1 MFRSRMLTATVS
13 ALGVL
18 FLAPAALGAS
28 SNVTPVSGATA
39 LMMAPAATVLID
51 TKGRFLPVENFAA
64 PSVGADAAA
73 ARPNRLAA
81 NLSQDI
87 KLELANGRNWESY
100 GDLFPSP
107 MGLKSGYLSGTT
119 SYAGVSFELNDNLDL
134 SFSRSTLGFGAL
146 SADQPS
152 PFSRDLAERLGE
164 DLRDTGVTSASISW
178 NFADWGGLSLNASQA
193 SGNASLLGVI
203 SGPMGAAGTAESLS
217 LGISARVGFGEG
229 WVTTIAYSG
238 GVTQLDL
245 SRNGL
250 VGSPETVRSRG
261 FGLALAKEGLFGAD
275 ALGISVSR
283 PLQVYTGAIG
293 AALAGSQARESDVEL
308 GYVTTFLDGTLALQ
322 ANAAYQLNAAG
333 YEGEN
338 AVTGVARAKLKF

>member
-1 MFRSRMLTATVS
+1 MSRSVLTATVS
-13 ALGVL
+13 ALGVI
-18 FLAPAALGAS
+18 FSAPAALGAS
-28 SNVTPVSGATA
+28 AIIGPVSGETA

-51 TKGRFLPVENFAA
+51 TKGQFLPASSFML
-64 PSVGADAAA
+64 PSVALDAAA
-73 ARPNRLAA
+73 ARPNRLAMD
-81 NLSQDI
+81 LTQDI

-100 GDLFPSP
+100 GDLFPSAL
-107 MGLKSGYLSGTT
+107 GLGSTNLSSTT
-119 SYAGVSFELNDNLDL
+119 AYAGVSFSLTDDLDL
-134 SFSRSTLGFGAL
+134 SFSRSELGFGAL

-152 PFSRDLAERLGE
+152 AFSRDLAERLG
-164 DLRDTGVTSASISW
+164 DNLRGTGASSASISW
-178 NFADWGGLSLNASQA
+178 NFADWGGLAITASQA
-193 SGNASLLGVI
+193 SGNGALLGVI
-203 SGPMGAAGTAESLS
+203 SGPMGAAGNVESLS

-250 VGSPETVRSRG
+250 IANPETVESRG
-261 FGLALAKEGLFGAD
+261 FGLSLAKQGLFGAD

-293 AALAGSQARESDVEL
+293 AALAGQQARESDVEL

-333 YEGEN
+333 NEGEN

>member
-1 MFRSRMLTATVS
+1 MFRSVLAATVS

-18 FLAPAALGAS
+18 LSAPAAFGAS
-28 SNVTPVSGATA
+28 ANIAPVSGATA

-51 TKGRFLPVENFAA
+51 TKGHFLPASSFMV
-64 PSVGADAAA
+64 PSVPPDAAA
-73 ARPNRLAA
+73 ARPNRLGVD
-81 NLSQDI
+81 LTQDI

-100 GDLFPSP
+100 GDLFPSAF
-107 MGLKSGYLSGTT
+107 GLNSGYLTGTT
-119 SYAGVSFELNDNLDL
+119 TYAGVSVALTDDLDL
-134 SFSRSTLGFGAL
+134 NFGRSNLGFGAL

-152 PFSRDLAERLGE
+152 PFSRDLAERLG
-164 DLRDTGVTSASISW
+164 DNLRDTGVSSASISW
-178 NFADWGGLSLNASQA
+178 NFADWGGLAVTASQA
-193 SGNASLLGVI
+193 SGNGALLGVI
-203 SGPMGAAGTAESLS
+203 SGPMSAAGTVESLS

-229 WVTTIAYSG
+229 WVTSIAYSG

-250 VGSPETVRSRG
+250 IANPETLSSRG
-261 FGLALAKEGLFGAD
+261 FGLALTKQGLFGAD
-275 ALGISVSR
+275 ALGISLSR

-293 AALAGSQARESDVEL
+293 AALAGTQARESDVEL

-333 YEGEN
+333 NEGEN

>member
-1 MFRSRMLTATVS
+1 MLTATVS
-13 ALGVL
+13 ALGVML
-18 FLAPAALGAS
+18 LAPAAFGAS
-28 SNVTPVSGATA
+28 ANIAPVSGATA
-39 LMMAPAATVLID
+39 LMMAPAATVLLD
-51 TKGRFLPVENFAA
+51 TKGHFLPVSSFTV
-64 PSVGADAAA
+64 PSVGPEAAA
-73 ARPNRLAA
+73 ARPNRLTAD
-81 NLSQDI
+81 LSQDI

-100 GDLFPSP
+100 GDLFPSAL
-107 MGLKSGYLSGTT
+107 GLDSGYLSGTT
-119 SYAGVSFELNDNLDL
+119 AHAGVSFELTDDLDL
-134 SFSRSTLGFGAL
+134 TFGRSMLGFGAL
-146 SADQPS
+146 SPDQAS
-152 PFSRDLAERLGE
+152 PFSRDLAERLG
-164 DLRDTGVTSASISW
+164 DNLRDTGVTSASISW
-178 NFADWGGLSLNASQA
+178 NFADWGGLAVTASQA

-203 SGPMGAAGTAESLS
+203 SGPMGAAGTVDSLS

-250 VGSPETVRSRG
+250 ITSPETMRSRG

-275 ALGISVSR
+275 AIGISVSR

>member
-1 MFRSRMLTATVS
+1 MSRSALTATVS
-13 ALGVL
+13 ALGVVL
-18 FLAPAALGAS
+18 SAPAAFGAS
-28 SNVTPVSGATA
+28 ASIAPVSGETA

-51 TKGRFLPVENFAA
+51 TRGYFLPVSSFTM
-64 PSVGADAAA
+64 PSVAPGAADAH
-73 ARPNRLAA
+73 PNRLA
-81 NLSQDI
+81 LDLTHDI

-100 GDLFPSP
+100 GDLFPSAF
-107 MGLKSGYLSGTT
+107 GLNSGYLTGTT
-119 SYAGVSFELNDNLDL
+119 TYAGVSFALTDNLDL
-134 SFSRSTLGFGAL
+134 SFGRSERGFGAL
-146 SADQPS
+146 STDQPS
-152 PFSRDLAERLGE
+152 PFSRELAERLG
-164 DLRDTGVTSASISW
+164 DNLRGTGVSSASLSW
-178 NFADWGGLSLNASQA
+178 NFADWGGLAITASQA
-193 SGNASLLGVI
+193 SGNGALLGVI
-203 SGPMGAAGTAESLS
+203 SGPMGAAGTVESLS

-250 VGSPETVRSRG
+250 IANPETVESRG
-261 FGLALAKEGLFGAD
+261 FGLALAKQGLFGAD

-333 YEGEN
+333 NEGEN

>member
-1 MFRSRMLTATVS
+1 MFRSRVLTATVS
-13 ALGVL
+13 ALGAVL
-18 FLAPAALGAS
+18 LAPAALAAS
-28 SNVTPVSGATA
+28 ANVAPVSGATA
-39 LMMAPAATVLID
+39 LMMAPAATVLVD
-51 TKGRFLPVENFAA
+51 TKGHFLPAANFMV
-64 PSVGADAAA
+64 PSVGYDAAA

-81 NLSQDI
+81 SLTQDI
-87 KLELANGRNWESY
+87 KLELANGRNWEAY
-100 GDLFPSP
+100 GDLFPSAW
-107 MGLKSGYLSGTT
+107 GLNSDYLSGT
-119 SYAGVSFELNDNLDL
+119 SAYAGVSFALTDELDL
-134 SFSRSTLGFGAL
+134 SFGRSTLGFGAL
-146 SADQPS
+146 SPDQPS
-152 PFSRDLAERLGE
+152 QFSRDLAERLG
-164 DLRDTGVTSASISW
+164 DNLRDTGTTSASLSW
-178 NFADWGGLSLNASQA
+178 NFADWGGLAVTASQS
-193 SGNASLLGVI
+193 SGSGALLGVI
-203 SGPMGAAGTAESLS
+203 SGPMGAAGTAETLS

-250 VGSPETVRSRG
+250 IANPESVSSRG
-261 FGLALAKEGLFGAD
+261 FGLALAKQGLFGAD

-283 PLQVYTGAIG
+283 PLQVYNGALG
-293 AALAGSQARESDVEL
+293 AALAGQARESDVEL